1 MTRLG
6 RASHLAVALVG
17 VVGAISACG
26 VGQTGAF
33 EAEEALNTDAGGSAD
48 DGDPLSDATPA
59 RGISIVEVEINQGT
73 RIPIGFGGEWVDG
86 PERTGFLIAS
96 RDSLMRIHYAVDEG
110 WAPREIEARL
120 TLEFPDGSTKSF
132 TDTRF
137 VEHDSNRKN
146 LTAGPF
152 FFGLIADDGQT
163 IAGTRYH
170 VELWETVGG
179 LGEGFEEGDWAN
191 PAAGSEL
198 IGFESVPMQIKT
210 LLVPIT
216 YGGVTAG
223 VDDATLETVVNNLY
237 EQNPATE
244 ILWDVHPP
252 VDYPGQLNSLGSLLP
267 VMAELRSDEGADPNV
282 YYHALVDV
290 GSQSLGGTLGI
301 SYLANDSKTDGG
313 SRVSATVLFAPD
325 PTIAA
330 DTYTHETGHAQGLNH
345 VECPNADSANP
356 DPSYPYANGRI
367 GNWGFGIRRFLM
379 YDPDDA
385 FDYMSYCSPSWVSD
399 WTWNKT
405 YQRIKTLT
413 SWDFEGASGE
423 PGAVEQLLV
432 GAIYPDGTREWW
444 TMPGAVDP
452 RRVSGLDRFEFEVD
466 GELVGA
472 YGDVS
477 VLSDGQTQWVK
488 VALPAA
494 IDELDSITH
503 FRAGDSEAQGEG
515 GRAIEP
521 ASLARRGAASARA
534 SAWRPS
540 FRIYRP

>member
-1 MTRLG
+1 MRSG
-6 RASHLAVALVG
+6 RDHLAIVIALAG
-17 VVGAISACG
+17 SLGACG
-26 VGQTGAF
+26 FG
-33 EAEEALNTDAGGSAD
+33 EAGGAAAD
-48 DGDPLSDATPA
+48 QLDGDVSGGLDDEGPVSEVAPA
-59 RGISIVEVEINQGT
+59 RGITILEVEINQGT
-73 RIPIGFGGEWVDG
+73 RVPIGFGGDWVDG

-96 RDSLMRIHYAVDEG
+96 RDSLMRIHYVVDEG
-110 WAPREIEARL
+110 WVAREIEARL

-132 TDTRF
+132 TDRRF
-137 VEHDSNRKN
+137 VEFDSNRKN
-146 LTAGPF
+146 LFEGPF

-163 IAGTRYH
+163 IAGTQYQI
-170 VELWETVGG
+170 ELWETEGGVGG
-179 LGEGFEEGDWAN
+179 GFDEGDWAN
-191 PAAGSEL
+191 PADGPEL
-198 IGFESVPMQIKT
+198 IGFESVQMQIKT

-216 YGGVTAG
+216 YNGVTANL
-223 VDDATLETVVNNLY
+223 DEATQETVVNNLY

-252 VDYPGQLNSLGSLLP
+252 VAYEGQLNSLGNLLP
-267 VMAELRSDEGADPNV
+267 VMASLRADESADPNV

-301 SYLANDSKTDGG
+301 SYLANDLKTDGA

-356 DPSYPYANGRI
+356 DPSYPHANGRI

-413 SWDFEGASGE
+413 SWDFEGAAGGGSGDGE
-423 PGAVEQLLV
+423 LLLV
-432 GAIYPDGTREWW
+432 GARYPDGTREWW

-452 RRVSGLDRFEFEVD
+452 ERVSSFDRFEFEID
-466 GELVGA
+466 GQVIELQA
-472 YGDVS
+472 DVS
-477 VLSDGQTQWVK
+477 VLSDGRTEWVK
-488 VALPAA
+488 TVLPADLPLEA
-494 IDELDSITH
+494 IESITH
-503 FRAGDSEAQGEG
+503 YRGDDADV
-515 GRAIEP
+515 IEP
-521 ASLARRGAASARA
+521 ASLALDVALAPASG
-534 SAWRPS
+534 WRPE
-540 FRIYRP
+540 FRVYRP